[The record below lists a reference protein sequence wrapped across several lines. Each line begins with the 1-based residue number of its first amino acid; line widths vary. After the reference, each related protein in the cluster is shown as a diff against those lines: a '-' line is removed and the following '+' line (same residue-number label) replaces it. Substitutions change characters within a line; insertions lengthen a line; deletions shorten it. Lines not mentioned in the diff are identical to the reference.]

1 MIGPLSSQLNAI
13 KWGEFKLGDLFEK
26 LDLKFKKKIFN
37 KQKDISK
44 VQTSEFDLPLVN
56 AKNGDNG
63 IMYYGRS
70 SDFESAEM
78 TIDIVNDGAVS
89 TANVYPQPLKTGVL
103 YNAYLIKPKF
113 TPTRETLLFFTPC
126 IYKAIKL
133 KFSYENKAS
142 WNKVKNELISL
153 PLKPTAN
160 TQTLKDID
168 FDFMEKFI
176 AELEQCRLAEL
187 EQCRLAE
194 LEAYLKATGLENTT
208 LSSEEENAL
217 NVFNN
222 SGGGNT
228 PCGLTWQ
235 SFRLGDLFEKLDLKF
250 KKKIF
255 NKQKDISKVQTSEF
269 DLPLVNAKNGD
280 NGIMY
285 YGRSSDFESAEMT
298 IDIVNDGAVSTA
310 NVYPQP
316 LKTGVLYNAY
326 LIKPKF
332 TPTRETLLFFTPCI
346 YKAIKLK
353 FSYEN
358 KASWNKVK
366 NELISLP
373 LKPTANTQT
382 LEDVDFHFMRTL
394 INALMKQIIQGVAQ
408 YCGAKIQA
416 TKEIISQEMP
426 TQKDSLF

>member
-153 PLKPTAN
+153 PLKPTAK
-160 TQTLKDID
+160 TQTLEDID
-168 FDFMEKFI
+168 FTFMEKFI

-187 EQCRLAE
+187 Q
-194 LEAYLKATGLENTT
+194 AYLKVTDLKNTT
-208 LSSEEENAL
+208 LSSDEENAL
-217 NVFNN
+217 NVFNGN
-222 SGGGNT
+222 HSGGGNT

-235 SFRLGDLFEKLDLKF
+235 SFKLGDLFEIEKTLS
-250 KKKIF
+250 F
-255 NKQKDISKVQTSEF
+255 NKDALTQGEDYDYITRTSQNQGVLQTTGF
-269 DLPLVNAKNGD
+269 VNAENLNPPFTWSLGLLQMDFFYRKKSWYAGQFMRKITPKAEIKNKI
-280 NGIMY
+280 N
-285 YGRSSDFESAEMT
+285 SH
-298 IDIVNDGAVSTA
+298 TA
-310 NVYPQP
+310 HY
-316 LKTGVLYNAY
+316 
-326 LIKPKF
+326 F
-332 TPTRETLLFFTPCI
+332 TTLLN
-346 YKAIKLK
+346 ALK
-353 FSYEN
+353 RPLLSVLVRDIDKTFREQ
-358 KASWNKVK
+358 K
-366 NELISLP
+366 IQLP
-373 LKPTANTQT
+373 LKPTAKTQT
-382 LEDVDFHFMRTL
+382 LEDIDFNFMRTL
-394 INALMKQIIQGVAQ
+394 INALMKQTIQGVVQ
-408 YCGAKIQA
+408 YSDAKIQA
-416 TKEIISQEMP
+416 AKEIISQEAP
-426 TQKDSLF
+426 VQKDSLF

>member
-13 KWGEFKLGDLFEK
+13 KWGEFRLGDLFEK
-26 LDLKFKKKIFN
+26 LDLKFKKKTFN

-89 TANVYPQPLKTGVL
+89 TANVYPQLLKTGVL

-160 TQTLKDID
+160 TQTLDDID
-168 FDFMEKFI
+168 FHFMEKFI
-176 AELEQCRLAEL
+176 AEL

-194 LEAYLKATGLENTT
+194 LEAYLKATGLSNTT
-208 LSSEEENAL
+208 LSSDEENAL

-222 SGGGNT
+222 SGEGGNT
-228 PCGLTWQ
+228 PCGLRWQ
-235 SFRLGDLFEKLDLKF
+235 SFKIVDIFEVKNTRNILARDVVKDSGTTPYLCASKENNAVNSYINYNADFLDKGNC
-250 KKKIF
+250 IF
-255 NKQKDISKVQTSEF
+255 IGGKTFVVTYQQKDFYSNDSHNLALYLKDTHSKTKLNQ
-269 DLPLVNAKNGD
+269 
-280 NGIMY
+280 
-285 YGRSSDFESAEMT
+285 
-298 IDIVNDGAVSTA
+298 
-310 NVYPQP
+310 
-316 LKTGVLYNAY
+316 
-326 LIKPKF
+326 
-332 TPTRETLLFFTPCI
+332 LFIITCI
-346 YKAIKLK
+346 YKALN
-353 FSYEN
+353 N
-358 KASWNKVK
+358 KYSWGDS
-366 NELISLP
+366 ISNTKIQNDSILLP
-373 LKPTANTQT
+373 TKQHG
-382 LEDVDFHFMRTL
+382 EIDFNFMRTF
-394 INALMKQIIQGVAQ
+394 INALMKQTIQGVAE
-408 YCGAKIQA
+408 YCDAKIQA
-416 TKEIISQEMP
+416 TKEAISQETP